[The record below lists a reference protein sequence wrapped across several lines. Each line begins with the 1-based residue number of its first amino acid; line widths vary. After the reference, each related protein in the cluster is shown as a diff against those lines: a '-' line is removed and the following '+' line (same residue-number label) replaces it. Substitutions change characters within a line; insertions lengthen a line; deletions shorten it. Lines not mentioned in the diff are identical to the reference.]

1 MRRTQRVRRYAC
13 TREKE
18 RHCEGQKR
26 RKDDEKE
33 DDEEGKE
40 MTRGGE
46 TPARNFGH
54 LNVSEAVSSAKFVFD
69 G

>member
-1 MRRTQRVRRYAC
+1 MRA
-13 TREKE
+13 RERKRDIAKE
-18 RHCEGQKR
+18 RIDGR
-26 RKDDEKE
+26 NDEKE